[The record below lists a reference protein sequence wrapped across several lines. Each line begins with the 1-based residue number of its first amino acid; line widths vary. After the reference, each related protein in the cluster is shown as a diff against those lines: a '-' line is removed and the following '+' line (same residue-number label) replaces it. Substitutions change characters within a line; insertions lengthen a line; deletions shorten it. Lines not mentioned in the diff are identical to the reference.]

1 MCIIKFIKNKRQLK
15 RIERL
20 IMATKQEVLDAIA
33 AETAQVSAKIAEL
46 NATIQALQDQINS
59 GNSADNDEIK
69 AAVENILP

>member
-1 MCIIKFIKNKRQLK
+1 
-15 RIERL
+15 
-20 IMATKQEVLDAIA
+20 MATKQEVLDAIA